1 MSHTIKKY
9 FSIILFL
16 LIFIVSLV
24 FFLKNNHMITFN
36 SLVASQEIALSF
48 LLFIS
53 LSIGALLGVLAWLP
67 KVFSLKHRITKL
79 EKQVKLTEKELDNL
93 RVIPMKDRI

>member
-9 FSIILFL
+9 FYIILIL

-24 FFLKNNHMITFN
+24 FFLKNNHMITFDYLVN
-36 SLVASQEIALSF
+36 SQDISLSF

-53 LSIGALLGVLAWLP
+53 LSIGALLGILAWLP
-67 KVFSLKHRITKL
+67 KIIGMKHRISKL
-79 EKQVKLTEKELDNL
+79 EKQMKLSEKELDNL
-93 RVIPMKDRI
+93 RVMPMKDTL

>member
-1 MSHTIKKY
+1 MSQTIKKY
-9 FSIILFL
+9 FSIILSL

-24 FFLKNNHMITFN
+24 FFLKNNQMIVFN
-36 SLVASQEIALSF
+36 YLIASQEIALSL

-53 LSIGALLGVLAWLP
+53 LSIGALLGILAWLP

-93 RVIPMKDRI
+93 RVMPMKDRI